1 MAEKESRLVSGR
13 PTTEDTLVE
22 GSLRPSRL
30 DEYIGQEKVKE
41 NMRVF
46 ISAAKSRGEPID
58 HCLFYGPPGLGKTT
72 LAGVLAHEMGV
83 NLRITSGP
91 VLERAGDLAAILT
104 GLKEGDILFI
114 DEIHRMNPSVEEILY
129 PAMEE
134 FSIDIIVGQ
143 GPGARSIRLSVPPFT
158 LVGATTRLGL
168 LTAPLRERFGVVLR
182 LEFYTPEEL
191 QTIIVRSA
199 RILKVEIEKEGAY
212 EIARRSRGT
221 PRVANRLLKRARDY
235 AQARADNVI
244 TLDVARQALEMM
256 EIDDGGLDTLDRSFM
271 LAILDKFG
279 GGPVGIDT
287 IAASLSE
294 EKQTLE
300 DVCEPYLMQKGF
312 IKRTPR
318 GRVATALAYR
328 YFNRKPATESATLSI
343 ETLRKERDNA

>member
-1 MAEKESRLVSGR
+1 MPEKERLVSGR
-13 PTTEDTLVE
+13 PMVEDTLVE

-91 VLERAGDLAAILT
+91 VLKRAGDLAAILT

-191 QTIIVRSA
+191 KTIIMRSA
-199 RILKVEIEKEGAY
+199 KILKVEVEEEGAY

-244 TLDVARQALEMM
+244 TVDVAKKALEMM
-256 EIDDGGLDTLDRSFM
+256 EIDDGGLDALDRAFM
-271 LAILDKFG
+271 LTIIDKFS
-279 GGPVGIDT
+279 GGPVGIET

-300 DVCEPYLMQKGF
+300 DVCEPYLLQQGF

-318 GRVATALAYR
+318 GRVATPLAYR
-328 YFNRKPATESATLSI
+328 YFNRKPADQSPA
-343 ETLRKERDNA
+343 LRLEDLKEER

>member
-1 MAEKESRLVSGR
+1 MVSGK
-13 PTTEDTLVE
+13 PMVEDTLVE

-46 ISAAKSRGEPID
+46 IDAAKSRGEPID
-58 HCLFYGPPGLGKTT
+58 HCLFHGPPGLGKTT
-72 LAGVLAHEMGV
+72 LAGVLAQEMGV
-83 NLRITSGP
+83 NIRITSGP

-168 LTAPLRERFGVVLR
+168 LTAPLRERFGVTMR
-182 LEFYTPEEL
+182 LEFYNPEEL
-191 QTIIVRSA
+191 KQIVLRSA
-199 RILKVEIEKEGAY
+199 RILEVEIENQGAY
-212 EIARRSRGT
+212 ELARRSRGT
-221 PRVANRLLKRARDY
+221 PRIANRLLKRARDY

-244 TLDVARQALEMM
+244 TLDVARKALEMM
-256 EIDDGGLDTLDRSFM
+256 EIDDGGLDALDRAFM
-271 LAILDKFG
+271 LAIIDKFD

-300 DVCEPYLMQKGF
+300 DVCEPYLLQQGF
-312 IKRTPR
+312 IQRTPR
-318 GRVATALAYR
+318 GRVATTHAYR
-328 YFNRKPATESATLSI
+328 YLNRKPASHS
-343 ETLRKERDNA
+343 LRLDDLKKEDD

>member
-1 MAEKESRLVSGR
+1 MADKDRIVSGKQT
-13 PTTEDTLVE
+13 PEDTLME

-30 DEYIGQEKVKE
+30 EEYIGQEKVKE

-46 ISAAKSRGEPID
+46 IDAAKNRGEPID
-58 HCLFYGPPGLGKTT
+58 HCLFHGPPGLGKTT
-72 LAGVLAHEMGV
+72 LAGVLAQEMEV

-134 FSIDIIVGQ
+134 FFIDIIVGQ

-158 LVGATTRLGL
+158 LVGATTRMGL
-168 LTAPLRERFGVVLR
+168 LTAPLRARFGVTLR
-182 LEFYTPEEL
+182 LEFYKPEEL
-191 QTIIVRSA
+191 KQIVLRSA
-199 RILKVEIEKEGAY
+199 RILGVKIEEEGAY

-244 TLDVARQALEMM
+244 TLNVARSALEMM
-256 EIDDGGLDTLDRSFM
+256 EIDDVGLDALDRAFM
-271 LAILDKFG
+271 LAIIDKFD

-300 DVCEPYLMQKGF
+300 DVCEPYLLQQGF

-318 GRVATALAYR
+318 GRVATAHAYR
-328 YFNRKPATESATLSI
+328 YFNRKPASHA
-343 ETLRKERDNA
+343 LRLDDIKKED

>member
-1 MAEKESRLVSGR
+1 
-13 PTTEDTLVE
+13 
-22 GSLRPSRL
+22 
-30 DEYIGQEKVKE
+30 
-41 NMRVF
+41 
-46 ISAAKSRGEPID
+46 
-58 HCLFYGPPGLGKTT
+58 
-72 LAGVLAHEMGV
+72 V

-114 DEIHRMNPSVEEILY
+114 YEIHRMNPSVEEILY

-143 GPGARSIRLSVPPFT
+143 GPGARSIRLNVPPFT

-168 LTAPLRERFGVVLR
+168 LTAPLRERFGVLLR
-182 LEFYTPEEL
+182 LEFYNPEEL
-191 QTIIVRSA
+191 KTIIMRSA
-199 RILKVEIEKEGAY
+199 KILKVEIEEEGAY

-244 TLDVARQALEMM
+244 TLNVAKRALEMM
-256 EIDDGGLDTLDRSFM
+256 EIDDGGLDALDREFM
-271 LAILDKFG
+271 LTIIDKFS

-287 IAASLSE
+287 LAASLSE

-300 DVCEPYLMQKGF
+300 DVCEPYLLQQGF

-318 GRVATALAYR
+318 GRMATTLAYR
-328 YFNRKPATESATLSI
+328 YFNRIPVPQNGA
-343 ETLRKERDNA
+343 LRLENLKEE

>member
-244 TLDVARQALEMM
+244 TLEVARQALEMM

>member
-1 MAEKESRLVSGR
+1 MSEGEVRLVSGS
-13 PTTEDTLVE
+13 PSAEDSLIE

-30 DEYIGQEKVKE
+30 EEYIGQEKVKE

-72 LAGVLAHEMGV
+72 LAGVLAQEMGV

-143 GPGARSIRLSVPPFT
+143 GPGARSIRLNVPPFT

-168 LTAPLRERFGVVLR
+168 LTAPLRERFGVLLR

-191 QTIIVRSA
+191 KRIIVRSA
-199 RILKVEIEKEGAY
+199 KILKVEIEEEGAY

-244 TLDVARQALEMM
+244 TLEVAKRALEMM
-256 EIDDGGLDTLDRSFM
+256 EIDDGGLDALDREFM
-271 LAILDKFG
+271 LTIIDKFE

-287 IAASLSE
+287 IAASISE

-300 DVCEPYLMQKGF
+300 DVCEPYLLQQGF

-328 YFNRKPATESATLSI
+328 YFSRTPASQTGALS
-343 ETLRKERDNA
+343 LDSLKEERNA